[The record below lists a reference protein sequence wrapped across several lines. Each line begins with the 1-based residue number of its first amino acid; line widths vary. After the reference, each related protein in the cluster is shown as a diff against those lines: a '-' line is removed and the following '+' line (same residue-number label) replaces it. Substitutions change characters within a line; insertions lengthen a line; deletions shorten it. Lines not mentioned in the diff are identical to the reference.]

1 MEQEL
6 ELNGLLKKLVV
17 IVNEMQQ
24 SNQKLLQNHSE
35 AITTNRE
42 AIAAI
47 AELVNAQTRA
57 FNVLRDVTI
66 KLWEDR
72 YGPDMPLPD
81 ATVN

>member
-35 AITTNRE
+35 AITANRE